1 MGAFCKQY
9 TSNPKWVWDGVWD
22 GGGAQGVV
30 VGKHFE
36 GGRPVLLVL
45 LIMVIG
51 LISVV
56 CYLTN
61 KG

>member
-1 MGAFCKQY
+1 MGFL
-9 TSNPKWVWDGVWD
+9 GVWD

-36 GGRPVLLVL
+36 GGRHVLLVL
-45 LIMVIG
+45 LITVIG

-56 CYLTN
+56 YLTN